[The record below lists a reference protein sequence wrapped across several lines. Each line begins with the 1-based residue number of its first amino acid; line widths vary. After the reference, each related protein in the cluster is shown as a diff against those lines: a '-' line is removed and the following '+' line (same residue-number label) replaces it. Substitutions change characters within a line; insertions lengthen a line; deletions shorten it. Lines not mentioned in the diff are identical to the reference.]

1 MAKKSTSTL
10 ASSGPAKYIA
20 YYRVS
25 TRAQGDSGLG
35 LEAQRSAVANFVK
48 GAIVAEYTEVE
59 SGKNNQRIQLAAA
72 IDRAKKENAVL
83 VIAKL
88 DRLSRN
94 ASFIFTLRDSGVNF
108 QCVDMPDANTLT
120 IGIFATLAQ
129 HERELISS
137 RTKSALQA
145 KIAQGATLGKPENLT
160 AEAQAKGVA
169 GNVRRAMANENN
181 RRATSMA
188 EMMNRAGKNY
198 TQIADELN
206 RAGFRTSMGYEFQAT
221 QVMRLIKRTVKQSQ

>member
-1 MAKKSTSTL
+1 MAKKSTSTM
-10 ASSGPAKYIA
+10 ASSGPAKYVA

-35 LEAQRSAVANFVK
+35 LEGQRFAVANFVK

-59 SGKNNQRIQLAAA
+59 SGKNNQREQLAAA
-72 IDRAKKENAVL
+72 IDRAKKESAVL

-137 RTKSALQA
+137 RTKAALQA
-145 KIAQGATLGKPENLT
+145 KLSQGATLGKPENLT
-160 AEAQAKGVA
+160 RSAQAKGA
-169 GNVRRAMANENN
+169 AANRQRAIDNPESRKAEGMAKELRRSKKTYTEI
-181 RRATSMA
+181 A
-188 EMMNRAGKNY
+188 EK
-198 TQIADELN
+198 LN
-206 RAGFRTSMGYEFQAT
+206 QFGFRTALGCEFHPM
-221 QVMRLIKRTVKQSQ
+221 QVKRILQRVGVE

>member
-1 MAKKSTSTL
+1 MAKTSSSTL
-10 ASSGPAKYIA
+10 ASSGPTKYVA

-35 LEAQRSAVANFVK
+35 LEAQRLAVANFVR
-48 GAIVAEYTEVE
+48 GAIIAEVTEIE
-59 SGKNNQRIQLAAA
+59 SGKNNQRVQLAAA
-72 IDRAKKENAVL
+72 IDRATKESAVL

-94 ASFIFTLRDSGVNF
+94 ASFILTLRDSGVNF

-129 HERELISS
+129 YERELISS

-145 KIAQGATLGKPENLT
+145 KLAQGAILGKPENLT
-160 AEAQAKGVA
+160 DLARLKGTA
-169 GNVRRAMANENN
+169 ATKRNALANPDN
-181 RRATSMA
+181 RRALSVA
-188 EMMNRAGKNY
+188 DMMYKAGKNY
-198 TQIADELN
+198 TQIAEHLN
-206 RAGFRTSMGYEFQAT
+206 CTGFKTARGCEFQAT
-221 QVMRLIKRTVKQSQ
+221 QVMRLIKRQAVSG